1 MMQEMKNTKSASL
14 RAAAVVVV
22 FVLVWISRAL
32 GHEALAFGEHG
43 DPKKPSRTV
52 HVVMREEGTKML
64 YVPDSIDVKKGEQ
77 IRFVV
82 DNEGLF
88 NHEFIL
94 GTERDI
100 RDHAAAMKKNP
111 DMVHED
117 AHSLT
122 VGMLTSGE
130 LLWRFTRVGRFV
142 YACLIPGHLERGM
155 RGTIVVK

>member
-1 MMQEMKNTKSASL
+1 MDTKVAYIQMAVIVVGLSL
-14 RAAAVVVV
+14 GSTTLA
-22 FVLVWISRAL
+22 
-32 GHEALAFGEHG
+32 HEADAFGEQG
-43 DPKKPSRTV
+43 VPNKPSRTV
-52 HVVMREEGTKML
+52 HVVMREDGNKML
-64 YVPDSIDVKKGEQ
+64 YVPDRIEVKKGEQ

-100 RDHAAAMKKNP
+100 RSHAAMMKNHP
-111 DMVHED
+111 DMEHTD

-122 VGMLTSGE
+122 VGMLSRGE
-130 LLWRFTRVGRFV
+130 LLWRFTRAGRFV

-155 RGTIVVK
+155 RGTILVK

>member
-32 GHEALAFGEHG
+32 GHEALVFGEHG

-111 DMVHED
+111 
-117 AHSLT
+117 T
-122 VGMLTSGE
+122 
-130 LLWRFTRVGRFV
+130 WCTRTR
-142 YACLIPGHLERGM
+142 IR
-155 RGTIVVK
+155 